1 MLLVGSD
8 APAGIALQ
16 GAFAQ
21 WGRHNPMCLTVAASR
36 WRSERQAKK
45 AARRGEPAV
54 VVDLRIASLLSER
67 RERWTYAGS
76 IGASTETQDQASE
89 AGVMGTSTA
98 LTRIME
104 ASGATAG
111 SDASE
116 TEMLPDGDLERAH
129 WLAKACERS
138 GIHYIFLSSDLVFS
152 GTYPGTA
159 ARGLRETD
167 EPDAVSP
174 SGRQLAE
181 TERRVLQASPSAIVL
196 RTGPIFAPSSP
207 NLLTRVLG
215 TMAASDH
222 ASFDDQSVFCPVAY
236 IDLAR
241 VVAAIL
247 DQISAGA
254 TASGVFHY
262 CSGDRT
268 TEYGFAEATL
278 AAASQYAD
286 CGDVVLRA
294 IEADAQA
301 VKRQHVLD
309 CARLRDAFAIKQV
322 PWRGFI
328 NATVKQFI
336 EERQ

>member
-1 MLLVGSD
+1 
-8 APAGIALQ
+8 
-16 GAFAQ
+16 
-21 WGRHNPMCLTVAASR
+21 MCLTVAASR

-54 VVDLRIASLLSER
+54 VVDLRIASLLCDR
-67 RERWTYAGS
+67 RELWTTGGQANGATGANDPEQRDSLAGA
-76 IGASTETQDQASE
+76 AS
-89 AGVMGTSTA
+89 A
-98 LTRIME
+98 LSRIME
-104 ASGATAG
+104 VSGARAG
-111 SDASE
+111 EEGSARDA
-116 TEMLPDGDLERAH
+116 LPEAEFERAH

-138 GIHYIFLSSDLVFS
+138 DIHYIFLSSDLVFS
-152 GTYPGTA
+152 GTHSGTA
-159 ARGLRETD
+159 ARALRETD
-167 EPDAVSP
+167 EPDAVAP
-174 SGRQLAE
+174 PGRQLAE
-181 TERRVLQASPSAIVL
+181 AEQRVLQASPSAIVL

-207 NLLTRVLG
+207 NLLTRVLD
-215 TMAASDH
+215 TMADSAG
-222 ASFDDQSVFCPVAY
+222 ASFDDRSVFCPVAY

-286 CGDVVLRA
+286 CGDIVLRP
-294 IEADAQA
+294 IESAAETPAQQ
-301 VKRQHVLD
+301 RVLD
-309 CARLRDAFAIKQV
+309 CTRLRDAFAIKQV

-336 EERQ
+336 EERQLAGET